1 MKTLIPKLVGALI
14 NCIGFFNASY
24 ASKLALKLFSKP
36 RSGQLTSS
44 ANLFLESANKKT
56 LFYND
61 TPIQTYHW
69 KGDKETLLLAHG
81 WESNTSRWRHK
92 IETLHKEGYSIYALD
107 GPAHG
112 ASGSDTFN
120 AILYSEFINVVSQDI
135 LTCCNMKTPS
145 RIFVRVPMPL
155 TNEERNYLKLLGGN
169 IVKKR
174 KERGIKQKELSDLLD
189 IDDGSLRRIESGRTN
204 PTTMSLYNIASALEI
219 ELKDLFDFENDLN

>member
-81 WESNTSRWRHK
+81 WESNTS
-92 IETLHKEGYSIYALD
+92 LPL
-107 GPAHG
+107 
-112 ASGSDTFN
+112 N
-120 AILYSEFINVVSQDI
+120 AIANISSSSTNFML
-135 LTCCNMKTPS
+135 S
-145 RIFVRVPMPL
+145 RVMAIFHV
-155 TNEERNYLKLLGGN
+155 
-169 IVKKR
+169 
-174 KERGIKQKELSDLLD
+174 
-189 IDDGSLRRIESGRTN
+189 
-204 PTTMSLYNIASALEI
+204 
-219 ELKDLFDFENDLN
+219 F